1 MSLVSAM
8 TSPGF
13 YPHRPERVELCQTH
27 ISWVFLAGPR
37 VYKVKKP
44 IAMAFLDYSTLEA
57 RRRFAEEEVRLNRRL
72 APTVYEG
79 VAPIRRTASGYAL
92 EGDGEVVEV
101 AVVMRRLPAERML
114 DRLLASGQAGHAE
127 IVRIAE
133 RMVPFHRGVA
143 AVRDPE
149 IGSPEAIAEIAT
161 ANLDEVEGFRGRTVS
176 DRRFDALR
184 TYGRKFVTT
193 RADTL
198 DARFREG
205 RIRDGH
211 GDLRAEHVCI
221 EESGEISIFDCVEF
235 SARLRGS
242 DVASEMA
249 FLAMELDFLDAPD
262 LAETLLRTYADRAAD
277 PGVAAV
283 ERYHRW
289 YRACVR
295 GKVESYKFDAEVPPL
310 ERRIAEERARRFFA
324 LASRYAGPAVPPAI
338 VVVAGQIASGKST
351 LARLLADRTGFALH
365 SSDRTRKA
373 LAGFAPTDRATGVA
387 HERLYSVELTERTY
401 EALFAA
407 AERELAAG
415 RGAVLDATF
424 AERRWRER
432 ALAVAARLRR
442 PFRYVECR
450 ADEATTLARLAERSQ
465 RSDEPSDATAEIYRE
480 RRGSFEPS
488 HEMPA
493 ANALRLDTSAGPL
506 GPLDAVEERLLGGDA

>member
-1 MSLVSAM
+1 M
-8 TSPGF
+8 TAPAF
-13 YPHRPERVELCQTH
+13 YPHRPERVEVRQTH
-27 ISWVFLAGPR
+27 ISWVFLAGAR

-44 IAMAFLDYSTLEA
+44 VVMAFLDYSTLEA
-57 RRRFAEEEVRLNRRL
+57 RRFFAEEEVRLNRRL

-79 VAPIRRTASGYAL
+79 VVPIRRTASGYGL
-92 EGDGEVVEV
+92 EGDGEVVDV
-101 AVVMRRLPAERML
+101 AVVMRRLPADRML
-114 DRLLASGQAGHAE
+114 DRLLASGQAGRSE

-133 RMVPFHRGVA
+133 RMVSFHRGVA

-161 ANLDEVEGFRGRTVS
+161 ANLDEVERFRGRTVS
-176 DRRFDALR
+176 DRRLDALR
-184 TYGRKFVTT
+184 TYGRELVTA

-198 DARFREG
+198 DARFLEG

-211 GDLRAEHVCI
+211 GDLRAEHVCM

-262 LAETLLRTYADRAAD
+262 LAETLLQTYADHAGD
-277 PGVAAV
+277 PGMAAV

-295 GKVESYKFDAEVPPL
+295 GKVESYTSDGADVPPL
-310 ERRIAEERARRFFA
+310 EQRIAEERARRFFA
-324 LASRYAGPAVPPAI
+324 LASRYAGPVVPPAL

-351 LARLLADRTGFALH
+351 LARSLADRTAFALR
-365 SSDRTRKA
+365 SSDRTRKG
-373 LAGFAPTDRATGVA
+373 LAGLAPTARATGAA
-387 HERLYSVELTERTY
+387 HERLYSAELTERTY

-415 RGAVLDATF
+415 RGAILDATF

-432 ALAVAARLRR
+432 ALDVAARLRR
-442 PFRYVECR
+442 PCFYVECR
-450 ADEATTLARLAERSQ
+450 ADEATTLARLAERAQ
-465 RSDEPSDATAEIYRE
+465 RDDEPSDATAEIYRE
-480 RRGSFEPS
+480 RRDSFEPS
-488 HEMPA
+488 HEVPA
-493 ANALRLDTSAGPL
+493 ANALRVDTSAGPL
-506 GPLDAVEERLLGGDA
+506 GPLDAVEERLLGGDV